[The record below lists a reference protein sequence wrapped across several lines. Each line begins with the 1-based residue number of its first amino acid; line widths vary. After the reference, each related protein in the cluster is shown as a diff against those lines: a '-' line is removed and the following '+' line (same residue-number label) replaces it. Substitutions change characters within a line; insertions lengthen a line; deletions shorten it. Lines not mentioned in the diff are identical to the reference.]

1 MESVYFHRE
10 HVTESQASYL
20 AARLTFQ
27 VYVEGKPLRQ
37 PMLETFVVDT
47 GAGFTIIRGKVL
59 AANGIGYESLKKPI
73 SRLTIGGYGWKSN
86 PYVLDIYFP
95 KINLKI
101 LNACVDPYYD
111 GQNPAFSFLGW
122 DFIDHFQFC
131 FQPDLDSVKFTP
143 WHDNSNKHQ
152 DLLGVTE

>member
-73 SRLTIGGYGWKSN
+73 RSLSDKPTCLSRIR
-86 PYVLDIYFP
+86 
-95 KINLKI
+95 
-101 LNACVDPYYD
+101 
-111 GQNPAFSFLGW
+111 
-122 DFIDHFQFC
+122 
-131 FQPDLDSVKFTP
+131 
-143 WHDNSNKHQ
+143 
-152 DLLGVTE
+152 